1 MLHHVGALLDAI
13 VNLIDLRFLARHN
26 RTDIFH
32 KIHATVFAR
41 TAFALFVFAS
51 GTFKTERGMAARTKS
66 CNFARVTCTLGAFDH
81 ALRNRL
87 SVKGRSASNSRV
99 GWRSRSSVCTGRRS
113 HARLRSRRRG
123 RNSSSFHRRIAR
135 LIERE
140 IPTHVLSLAG
150 YQTKNSAAQK
160 MCCSALTVHAYR
172 RENIDGR
179 GLSAAAKANASLPG
193 GMKGAAAVRSE
204 RNQSRFIGKKET

>member
-1 MLHHVGALLDAI
+1 MFHHVGALLDAI
-13 VNLIDLRFLARHN
+13 VNLIAFSLFASHYCSDV
-26 RTDIFH
+26 FH
-32 KIHATVFAR
+32 KIDAALFAR
-41 TAFALFVFAS
+41 AAFALFVFAS

-66 CNFARVTCTLGAFDH
+66 RNFARVSRTLRAFDH
-81 ALRNRL
+81 TLRNRL

-193 GMKGAAAVRSE
+193 GMKCAAAVRSE